1 MECYSAMK
9 SNEVNIMLNESQTQ
23 NDIYCMIPLYEISK
37 ISKSI
42 KTESRVVVAYGNG
55 EISSEC

>member
-1 MECYSAMK
+1 MK
-9 SNEVNIMLNESQTQ
+9 SNEVNIMRNESQTQ